1 MSSPVPLTQ
10 HQIAMNIESFTYI
23 RENTRK
29 NQRQFKRE
37 VEKKIERC
45 GEFRTMIAIDPLLMK
60 VVKKAIE
67 TYPFNTAKI
76 RALTIDNPFWTE
88 DYYIGATR
96 ESNGGYE
103 TICDEQGVPSLEKM
117 KELYAEKI
125 EYAKTLD
132 IELQVARDG
141 EKFWR
146 YSHFFREE
154 KLGKYHQRLNEY
166 DAEFLSDA
174 MECDAEEVPLNI
186 IGVRAGTDTNT
197 TFKNNGETIRR
208 MGISM
213 KEEYELREN
222 MMKAIIGLNR
232 MGHGKQLIK

>member
-1 MSSPVPLTQ
+1 
-10 HQIAMNIESFTYI
+10 
-23 RENTRK
+23 
-29 NQRQFKRE
+29 
-37 VEKKIERC
+37 VEKKMERVE
-45 GEFRTMIAIDPLLMK
+45 EFTQMIAIDPLLMK

-88 DYYIGATR
+88 DYYLGERRDSA
-96 ESNGGYE
+96 GGYE
-103 TICDEQGVPSLEKM
+103 TICDEQGVPSLRKM

-125 EYAKTLD
+125 EYAKTLET
-132 IELQVARDG
+132 ELRVARDG

-146 YSHFFREE
+146 YSFFFQEE

-166 DAEFLSDA
+166 DAEFLQDA

-186 IGVRAGTDTNT
+186 IGVRAGSENHKTL
-197 TFKNNGETIRR
+197 KNNGETIRQ

-213 KEEYELREN
+213 KEEFQLREN
-222 MMKAIIGLNR
+222 VMEAIRGLNQ

>member
-1 MSSPVPLTQ
+1 MSISEQQKL
-10 HQIAMNIESFTYI
+10 AENIEHFTYI
-23 RENTRK
+23 RKNTRQ

-37 VEKKIERC
+37 VEKKIERLE
-45 GEFRTMIAIDPLLMK
+45 EFRTMIAIDPLLMK

-88 DYYIGATR
+88 DYYIGERR
-96 ESNGGYE
+96 ENAGGYE
-103 TICDEQGVPSLEKM
+103 TICDEQGVPSLIKM

-125 EYAKTLD
+125 DYAKTLD
-132 IELQVARDG
+132 TELRVARDG

-146 YSHFFREE
+146 YSHFFQEE

-166 DAEFLSDA
+166 DAEFLQDA
-174 MECDAEEVPLNI
+174 MECDSEGETLYI
-186 IGVRAGTDTNT
+186 IGVRAGCDCQKKL
-197 TFKNNGETIRR
+197 KNNGETIRQ

-222 MMKAIIGLNR
+222 VMEAIRNLNQ
-232 MGHGKQLIK
+232 MGHGKQLIKPAE